1 MDLTQAM
8 SHLDD
13 NYKTLDEEFYLVQG
27 RLLAAA
33 QDATPQLYRIV
44 CFTADAPEDGHA
56 AAMRRH
62 ETLAVAV
69 DPHNEDR
76 SSGGGRLSTRLLLE
90 RGMCRASWL
99 ERSFPQL
106 CLRQRDCLLL
116 SMVPYPNVDN
126 MFGVE
131 V

>member
-1 MDLTQAM
+1 MSELLTAAM

-13 NYKTLDEEFYLVQG
+13 NHSTLDEEFYLEQG

-33 QDATPQLYRIV
+33 QDATPQLFRIV

-69 DPHNEDR
+69 TPHKDR

-99 ERSFPQL
+99 ERTFPQL
-106 CLRQRDCLLL
+106 SRQSDCLLL
-116 SMVPYPNVDN
+116 SMVPYVDN

>member
-1 MDLTQAM
+1 M
-8 SHLDD
+8 SRVASLR
-13 NYKTLDEEFYLVQG
+13 E
-27 RLLAAA
+27 
-33 QDATPQLYRIV
+33 DAVPQLFRITY
-44 CFTADAPEDGHA
+44 FIADAPEDGHA

-76 SSGGGRLSTRLLLE
+76 SSGGGRLSARELLE

-99 ERSFPQL
+99 ERTFPQL
-106 CLRQRDCLLL
+106 SSMRQSDCLLV
-116 SMVPYPNVDN
+116 SMVPYGDD

-131 V
+131 L

>member
-1 MDLTQAM
+1 MSELLTAAM

-13 NYKTLDEEFYLVQG
+13 NHSTLDEEFYLEQG

-33 QDATPQLYRIV
+33 QDATPQLFRIV

-76 SSGGGRLSTRLLLE
+76 SSGGGRLSARELLE

-99 ERSFPQL
+99 ERTFPQL
-106 CLRQRDCLLL
+106 SRQSDCLLL
-116 SMVPYPNVDN
+116 SMVPYVDN

>member
-1 MDLTQAM
+1 M
-8 SHLDD
+8 SHLND
-13 NYKTLDEEFYLVQG
+13 NYKTLPEEFYHEQG

-33 QDATPQLYRIV
+33 QDAVPQLFRITY
-44 CFTADAPEDGHA
+44 FIADAPEDGHA

-76 SSGGGRLSTRLLLE
+76 SSGGGRLSARELLE

>member
-1 MDLTQAM
+1 M
-8 SHLDD
+8 SRVASLR
-13 NYKTLDEEFYLVQG
+13 E
-27 RLLAAA
+27 
-33 QDATPQLYRIV
+33 DATPQLFRIV

-76 SSGGGRLSTRLLLE
+76 SSGGGRLSARELLE

-99 ERSFPQL
+99 ERTFPQL
-106 CLRQRDCLLL
+106 SSQRDCLLL
-116 SMVPYPNVDN
+116 SMVPYVDN

>member
-44 CFTADAPEDGHA
+44 YFTADANGR
-56 AAMRRH
+56 MSRK
-62 ETLAVAV
+62 ETIAVAV
-69 DPHNEDR
+69 TPHKDR
-76 SSGGGRLSTRLLLE
+76 SSGGGRLSTRMLLE

-116 SMVPYPNVDN
+116 SMVPYVDN

>member
-1 MDLTQAM
+1 M
-8 SHLDD
+8 SRVASLR
-13 NYKTLDEEFYLVQG
+13 E
-27 RLLAAA
+27 
-33 QDATPQLYRIV
+33 DATPQLYRIV
-44 CFTADAPEDGHA
+44 YFTADANGR
-56 AAMRRH
+56 MSRK
-62 ETLAVAV
+62 ETIAVAV
-69 DPHNEDR
+69 TPHKDR

-116 SMVPYPNVDN
+116 SMVPYVDN
-126 MFGVE
+126 MFGVR

>member
-1 MDLTQAM
+1 M
-8 SHLDD
+8 SRVASLR
-13 NYKTLDEEFYLVQG
+13 E
-27 RLLAAA
+27 
-33 QDATPQLYRIV
+33 DATPQLFRIV
-44 CFTADAPEDGHA
+44 YFTADAPEDGHA

-76 SSGGGRLSTRLLLE
+76 SSGGGRLSARELLK

-99 ERSFPQL
+99 ERTFPQL
-106 CLRQRDCLLL
+106 SSQRDCLLV
-116 SMVPYPNVDN
+116 SMVPYVED

-131 V
+131 L

>member
-1 MDLTQAM
+1 M
-8 SHLDD
+8 SHLND
-13 NYKTLDEEFYLVQG
+13 NYKTLPEEFYHEQG

-33 QDATPQLYRIV
+33 QDATPQLFRIV

-76 SSGGGRLSTRLLLE
+76 SSGGGRLSARELLE

-106 CLRQRDCLLL
+106 SSMRQRDCLLL
-116 SMVPYPNVDN
+116 SMVPYVDN